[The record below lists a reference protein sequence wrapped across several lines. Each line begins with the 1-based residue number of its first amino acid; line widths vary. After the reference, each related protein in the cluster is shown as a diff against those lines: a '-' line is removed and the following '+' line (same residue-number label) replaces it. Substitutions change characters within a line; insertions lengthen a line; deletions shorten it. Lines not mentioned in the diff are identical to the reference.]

1 MSRSMDET
9 QICQRIYS
17 EFNDALH
24 AQQRN
29 IDRSYR
35 NWQIYHAVYEGQA
48 EKDLLQELRKEDR
61 HYEQFNIA
69 TPKVETLTGAL
80 SSEKFDLDLKPIE
93 GQKNSLTEACK
104 ASWYTDKGLCHYD
117 KSVNDCI
124 KGGLVIGADLK
135 MKMSSRYDP
144 KKNICFELVPHGFL
158 LRDPYWLTDDDRDC
172 EKAWEV
178 FHLSAPQIARKYP
191 NAKSALLEEALKLYQ
206 RFGGRYEEYDP
217 DFYEQL
223 QMGFKGHL
231 YRVIEYHYI
240 EHVHTERLIGQI
252 MDSKRWIPFPVTK
265 DHDILE
271 AYMIKNN
278 IDPMTIPPP
287 HPYDDKVHKLMT
299 IAPDIVQHK
308 LLDGKARVSTV
319 QPQRLP
325 YYHFTVDRT
334 FGIDKGIID
343 DIYDLQRALNRRE
356 MKLSD
361 IIDNADGGGGVY
373 SEDVWDTPEKKSELQ
388 QNKSNPR
395 YTHFA
400 DGDEIARGKLV
411 EHLTSNQYNPAI
423 IDQIARFWDVVDRI
437 SRVPAAMAAMSE
449 STNESGVLYD
459 RKLEVARMGI
469 MTLVDRVKELRQNM
483 FEGYYTQ
490 WQVADAY
497 NLREREFTSLDGKA
511 SAVLNERILDHKDGR
526 IYVHNRPSMIPRC
539 AVIITESRSNPTRLL
554 QRRALYSELFDRAVQ
569 TNPEAASTLFEELM
583 KTMDLDEEGQAK
595 MRRFSMLQAVRDYK
609 RLETE
614 IATLDATKQQALLTE
629 MQATFAM
636 EQMGQQQQTEE
647 LPVSRMPED
656 EIPKPVKREALPGP
670 EEAQNLLVPA

>member
-1 MSRSMDET
+1 MGEAE
-9 QICQRIYS
+9 ICQRIYS
-17 EFNDALH
+17 EFNDALQS
-24 AQQRN
+24 QQRN
-29 IDRSYR
+29 INRSFR
-35 NWQIYHAVYEGQA
+35 NWQIYSGVDEGQA
-48 EKDLLQELRKEDR
+48 EADLLLELRNEDR

-80 SSEKFDLDLKPIE
+80 ASEKFDLDLKPIE
-93 GQKNSLTEACK
+93 GKKNSLTEACK
-104 ASWYTDKGLCHYD
+104 ASWYADKGLCHYD
-117 KSVNDCI
+117 KSVTDCI
-124 KGGLVIGADLK
+124 KAGLVIAGDIK
-135 MKMSSRYDP
+135 MKMSNRYDS
-144 KKNICFELVPHGFL
+144 KKNICFDLVPNGFL

-191 NAKSALLEEALKLYQ
+191 SARSALLEEALKLYQ
-206 RFGGRYEEYDP
+206 RFGGKYDEYDP
-217 DFYEQL
+217 DFYEQM

-252 MDSKRWIPFPVTK
+252 LDSKRWIPFPVTK

-278 IDPMTIPPP
+278 IDPMSIPPP
-287 HPYDDKVHKLMT
+287 HAYDDKIHKLMT
-299 IAPDIVQHK
+299 IAPEIVQNK
-308 LLDGKARVSTV
+308 LLDGKARVSSV

-334 FGIDKGIID
+334 FGVDKGIID

-361 IIDNADGGGGVY
+361 IIDSADGGGGVY
-373 SEDVWDTPEKKSELQ
+373 SEDVWDTPEKKAELKR
-388 QNKSNPR
+388 NKSNPR
-395 YTHFA
+395 YSVFA

-423 IDQIARFWDVVDRI
+423 IDQIARFWDVIDRI

-449 STNESGVLYD
+449 SANESGVLYD

-469 MTLVDRVKELRQNM
+469 LTLVERVKELRKNL

-490 WQVADAY
+490 WQVADSY
-497 NLREREFTSLDGKA
+497 NQMEREFTSLDGKV
-511 SAVLNERILDHKDGR
+511 STVLNERVLDHVDGR
-526 IYVHNRPSMIPRC
+526 VYVQNRPSMIPRS

-595 MRRFSMLQAVRDYK
+595 MRRFSMLQTIRDYK
-609 RLETE
+609 RLEAE
-614 IATLDATKQQALLTE
+614 IATLDSTTQQAILTK
-629 MQATFAM
+629 MQAEFAID
-636 EQMGQQQQTEE
+636 QMAGGQAPAEE
-647 LPVSRMPED
+647 VPVSRVPEE
-656 EIPKPVKREALPGP
+656 EIPKPVQRETLPSP
-670 EEAQNLLVPA
+670 EEAQNVLVPA